1 MRKIFA
7 CAFAVLC
14 VVTAFAQ
21 SRVTQ
26 EHKDRAAEIVSQMT
40 LEEKIDYVGASSA
53 DIRLEASFNVE

>member
-1 MRKIFA
+1 MKYKMRKIFA

-14 VVTAFAQ
+14 GVTLIAQ

-40 LEEKIDYVGASSA
+40 LEEKIDERVQAA
-53 DIRLEASFNVE
+53 LTEKEAE